1 MLILVCNAGSTSLKF
16 KLMDM
21 PAEQVLCT
29 AKIERVGSLHDA
41 VFEYKNFVH
50 EKTIKQEQLNIPN
63 YENGIRRFMEVLTD
77 AETGNIG
84 SLKEI
89 ARIGFKTVLAKGY
102 PDVHMINEEVME
114 AMKTMLPLA
123 PVHNRAY
130 VEAIDVMKRLFPEAV
145 LVGAFETSFHK
156 TIPKERTVY
165 GVPYEWY
172 EKFELYRRGY
182 HGASHRYIAET
193 LSMEQKQYRAISCHL
208 GGSSSICA
216 IKDGVSVDSTFG
228 LTVQT
233 GLIHANRVGDMDCD
247 LLPYLH
253 SCGLSDEEITE
264 GLTKKGGLYGISGVS
279 ADLRYIEQAARAGN
293 ERAQLAIDS
302 YVYGIVKY
310 IGAFYAV
317 LGGLDYLVFTGGIG
331 ENSAAI
337 RKLVCNRLRH
347 LGVRL
352 SEEKNDSNMEGC
364 LSPEEAS
371 VQIRM
376 IRANEELC
384 VARQTYRCD
393 VKS

>member
-1 MLILVCNAGSTSLKF
+1 
-16 KLMDM
+16 M
-21 PAEQVLCT
+21 PAEQVLCE
-29 AKIERVGSLHDA
+29 AKVERVGSQGDA
-41 VFEYKNFVH
+41 IFEYKNLDCG
-50 EKTIKQEQLNIPN
+50 KTIKQNGLSIPD
-63 YENGIRRFMEVLTD
+63 YESGIKHFIKVLTD
-77 AETGNIG
+77 SEMGNVG

-102 PDVHMINEEVME
+102 TDVHVIDEAVMT
-114 AMKTMLPLA
+114 AMEKMLPLA

-130 VEAIDVMKRLFPEAV
+130 IDAIGVMERLFPDAV

-156 TIPKERTVY
+156 TIPKERTLY
-165 GVPYEWY
+165 GVPYQWY
-172 EKFELYRRGY
+172 EKFQLHRMGY

-193 LSMEQKQYRAISCHL
+193 LGVQRKQYRAISCHL

-310 IGAFYAV
+310 IGAFYA
-317 LGGLDYLVFTGGIG
+317 LLDGLDYLIFTGGIG
-331 ENSAAI
+331 ENSAMI
-337 RKLVCNRLRH
+337 RKEVCSRLQH
-347 LGVRL
+347 MGVFLCEESNARNEEGIL
-352 SEEKNDSNMEGC
+352 SQAD
-364 LSPEEAS
+364 AS
-371 VQIRM
+371 VEIRM
-376 IRANEELC
+376 IRANEEVC
-384 VARQTYRCD
+384 VARQVYECN